1 MLKDVLIYFDLSA
14 LSAAGLVL
22 FLVVFVGVLFYAL
35 TRTPRQAEQWS
46 RIPLTSETR
55 EKDPFLNEH

>member
-1 MLKDVLIYFDLSA
+1 MNEIITHLDLSA

-22 FLVVFVGVLFYAL
+22 FLAVFVGVLFYAM

-46 RIPLTSETR
+46 RIPLTSETK
-55 EKDPFLNEH
+55 ETDLFSSEH